1 MKFTD
6 SQIFFINDSIRKEL
20 NEQEIFL
27 KYLSDLA
34 QKENDLV
41 KKNKINKSVELC
53 VQKIQELE
61 ALRGLLHEWTKQE
74 TTRPRAKY
82 L

>member
-27 KYLSDLA
+27 KYLTDLA
-34 QKENDLV
+34 QKENDLA

-53 VQKIQELE
+53 VKKIQELE
-61 ALRGLLHEWTKQE
+61 ALRGLLHE
-74 TTRPRAKY
+74 
-82 L
+82 

>member
-27 KYLSDLA
+27 KYLTDLA
-34 QKENDLV
+34 HKENDLA
-41 KKNKINKSVELC
+41 KINKINNSVELC
-53 VQKIQELE
+53 VKKIQELE
-61 ALRGLLHEWTKQE
+61 ASRGLLHE
-74 TTRPRAKY
+74 
-82 L
+82 

>member
-20 NEQEIFL
+20 NEQEKFL
-27 KYLSDLA
+27 KYLTDLA

-61 ALRGLLHEWTKQE
+61 ALRGLLHE
-74 TTRPRAKY
+74 
-82 L
+82 

>member
-27 KYLSDLA
+27 KYLTDLA
-34 QKENDLV
+34 QKENDLA
-41 KKNKINKSVELC
+41 KKNKINISVELC

-61 ALRGLLHEWTKQE
+61 ALRGLLHE
-74 TTRPRAKY
+74 
-82 L
+82 

>member
-20 NEQEIFL
+20 NEQETFL
-27 KYLSDLA
+27 KYLTDLA
-34 QKENDLV
+34 QKENDLA

-53 VQKIQELE
+53 VKKIQELE
-61 ALRGLLHEWTKQE
+61 ALRGLLHE
-74 TTRPRAKY
+74 
-82 L
+82 

>member
-20 NEQEIFL
+20 NEQETFL
-27 KYLSDLA
+27 KYLTDLA

-61 ALRGLLHEWTKQE
+61 ALRGLLHE
-74 TTRPRAKY
+74 
-82 L
+82 

>member
-27 KYLSDLA
+27 KYLTDLA
-34 QKENDLV
+34 QKENDLA

-53 VQKIQELE
+53 MSKMQELE
-61 ALRGLLHEWTKQE
+61 ALRGLLHE
-74 TTRPRAKY
+74 
-82 L
+82 

>member
-27 KYLSDLA
+27 KYLTDLA
-34 QKENDLV
+34 QKENDLA
-41 KKNKINKSVELC
+41 KKNKINNSVELC
-53 VQKIQELE
+53 VKKIQELE
-61 ALRGLLHEWTKQE
+61 ALRALLHE
-74 TTRPRAKY
+74 
-82 L
+82 

>member
-27 KYLSDLA
+27 KYLTDLA
-34 QKENDLV
+34 QKENDLA

-53 VQKIQELE
+53 ISKIQELE
-61 ALRGLLHEWTKQE
+61 ALRGLLHE
-74 TTRPRAKY
+74 
-82 L
+82 

>member
-20 NEQEIFL
+20 KEQEIFL
-27 KYLSDLA
+27 KYLTDLA
-34 QKENDLV
+34 QKENDLS

-53 VQKIQELE
+53 ISKMQELE
-61 ALRGLLHEWTKQE
+61 ALRGLLHE
-74 TTRPRAKY
+74 
-82 L
+82 

>member
-20 NEQEIFL
+20 NEQELFL
-27 KYLSDLA
+27 KYLTDLA

-61 ALRGLLHEWTKQE
+61 ALRGLLHE
-74 TTRPRAKY
+74 
-82 L
+82 

>member
-27 KYLSDLA
+27 KYLTDLA
-34 QKENDLV
+34 QKENDLT
-41 KKNKINKSVELC
+41 KKNKINNSVELC
-53 VQKIQELE
+53 VKKIQELE
-61 ALRGLLHEWTKQE
+61 ALRGLLHE
-74 TTRPRAKY
+74 
-82 L
+82 

>member
-27 KYLSDLA
+27 KYLTDLA
-34 QKENDLV
+34 QKENDLA

-53 VQKIQELE
+53 VEKIQELE
-61 ALRGLLHEWTKQE
+61 ALRGLLHE
-74 TTRPRAKY
+74 
-82 L
+82 

>member
-1 MKFTD
+1 MKLTD

-27 KYLSDLA
+27 KYLTDLA

-61 ALRGLLHEWTKQE
+61 ALRGLLHE
-74 TTRPRAKY
+74 
-82 L
+82 

>member
-27 KYLSDLA
+27 KYLTDLA
-34 QKENDLV
+34 QKENDLGLKRNYNRSIEYCIKRIEELEV
-41 KKNKINKSVELC
+41 LRKKINE
-53 VQKIQELE
+53 
-61 ALRGLLHEWTKQE
+61 
-74 TTRPRAKY
+74 
-82 L
+82 

>member
-20 NEQEIFL
+20 NEQEKFL

-41 KKNKINKSVELC
+41 KKNKINNSVELC
-53 VQKIQELE
+53 VKKIQELE

>member
-1 MKFTD
+1 MKLTD
-6 SQIFFINDSIRKEL
+6 SQIFFINASIRKEL

-27 KYLSDLA
+27 KYLTDLA

-61 ALRGLLHEWTKQE
+61 ALRGLLHE
-74 TTRPRAKY
+74 
-82 L
+82 

>member
-27 KYLSDLA
+27 KYLTDLA
-34 QKENDLV
+34 QKENDLT
-41 KKNKINKSVELC
+41 KKNKINNSVELC
-53 VQKIQELE
+53 VKKIQELE
-61 ALRGLLHEWTKQE
+61 ALRALLHE
-74 TTRPRAKY
+74 
-82 L
+82 

>member
-27 KYLSDLA
+27 KYLTDLA
-34 QKENDLV
+34 QKENDLA

-53 VQKIQELE
+53 ISKMQELE
-61 ALRGLLHEWTKQE
+61 ALRGLLHE
-74 TTRPRAKY
+74 
-82 L
+82 